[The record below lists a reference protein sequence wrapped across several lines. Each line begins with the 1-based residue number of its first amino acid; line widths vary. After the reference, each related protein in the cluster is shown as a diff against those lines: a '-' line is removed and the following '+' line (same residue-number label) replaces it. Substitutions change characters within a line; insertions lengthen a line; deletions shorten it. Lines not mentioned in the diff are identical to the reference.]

1 MSTFHKPKVFRSSVG
16 CCICRAKS
24 SSSRFT
30 DSARYEE
37 QFQPC
42 FKLAEERVGEICN
55 ACVLLVKRWQKLPR
69 GSKRD
74 WAHVVDARAGPGGR
88 SNSRVSSLKR
98 KNEEEAGGLY
108 KIRRKKTRKPQ
119 TVTQVGEA
127 MEEEVQVSG
136 KEAALRRLQQEP
148 LSSFLTSSSYWTK
161 VKAGC
166 SCLLVKG
173 LEGECVVDPLYTC
186 KAARAPL
193 STIMESLIEAELAAL
208 ASVETKSRS
217 GESVDLG
224 YASTCGSILGDT
236 RSTASPDSVRTLDRA
251 SNSPDSCGIDLTIVD
266 NRRSS
271 VSPDSMG
278 NEERV
283 KSEDIVMKEEDAEE
297 TLRAKDSENMVGCSK
312 GMRRE
317 ERPLLCLESR
327 LPTSA
332 EMRGLNNEC
341 KNI

>member
-1 MSTFHKPKVFRSSVG
+1 M
-16 CCICRAKS
+16 
-24 SSSRFT
+24 
-30 DSARYEE
+30 
-37 QFQPC
+37 
-42 FKLAEERVGEICN
+42 GEICN

-88 SNSRVSSLKR
+88 STSRVSSLR
-98 KNEEEAGGLY
+98 RQKNEEELGGGLY
-108 KIRRKKTRKPQ
+108 KIRRKKNRKPQ
-119 TVTQVGEA
+119 TVTTVE
-127 MEEEVQVSG
+127 EEEVVVSG

-148 LSSFLTSSSYWTK
+148 LSSFLTCSPYWTK
-161 VKAGC
+161 VEASSC

-173 LEGECVVDPLYTC
+173 LEGECVINPLNTC

-193 STIMESLIEAELAAL
+193 STMESLIEAELAAL
-208 ASVETKSRS
+208 ANVETKSRS

-224 YASTCGSILGDT
+224 YASICGSTLGDT

-251 SNSPDSCGIDLTIVD
+251 SNSPDSCGIDLTIVE

-271 VSPDSMG
+271 VSPDSLVI
-278 NEERV
+278 EESL
-283 KSEDIVMKEEDAEE
+283 KSEDNMDVDEDTEN
-297 TLRAKDSENMVGCSK
+297 TLREKESGNMVDGCNKKEAST
-312 GMRRE
+312 ME
-317 ERPLLCLESR
+317 EKPLCLESR

-332 EMRGLNNEC
+332 EMRGQLNNEC

>member
-1 MSTFHKPKVFRSSVG
+1 MSTFHKPRVFRSSVG
-16 CCICRAKS
+16 CCICQTKS

-37 QFQPC
+37 QFRSC
-42 FKLAEERVGEICN
+42 FKLAEDRVGEICN

-88 SNSRVSSLKR
+88 STSRVSSLRR
-98 KNEEEAGGLY
+98 KNEEEGGGLY
-108 KIRRKKTRKPQ
+108 KIRRKRRKPQ
-119 TVTQVGEA
+119 VVV
-127 MEEEVQVSG
+127 EEEREEVVSG

-148 LSSFLTSSSYWTK
+148 LSSFLTSSPYWTK
-161 VKAGC
+161 VEAGC

-173 LEGECVVDPLYTC
+173 LEGECVVDPLNTC

-193 STIMESLIEAELAAL
+193 STMESLIEAELAAL

-224 YASTCGSILGDT
+224 YASICGSTVGDT

-271 VSPDSMG
+271 VSPDSLENDESM
-278 NEERV
+278 
-283 KSEDIVMKEEDAEE
+283 KSEDTIDDDAEKTLREKDIGKMTECNKEE
-297 TLRAKDSENMVGCSK
+297 V
-312 GMRRE
+312 
-317 ERPLLCLESR
+317 PLCLDSTAIR
-327 LPTSA
+327 IPTS
-332 EMRGLNNEC
+332 EQMFNNEC

>member
-1 MSTFHKPKVFRSSVG
+1 MEDEV
-16 CCICRAKS
+16 
-24 SSSRFT
+24 
-30 DSARYEE
+30 
-37 QFQPC
+37 Q
-42 FKLAEERVGEICN
+42 
-55 ACVLLVKRWQKLPR
+55 
-69 GSKRD
+69 
-74 WAHVVDARAGPGGR
+74 
-88 SNSRVSSLKR
+88 VSGK
-98 KNEEEAGGLY
+98 EAGGLY

-127 MEEEVQVSG
+127 MEDEVQVSG

-148 LSSFLTSSSYWTK
+148 LSSFLTSSTYWTK

-173 LEGECVVDPLYTC
+173 LEGECVVDPLNTC
-186 KAARAPL
+186 KAARSPL
-193 STIMESLIEAELAAL
+193 STMACLELAIAAELASL
-208 ASVETKSRS
+208 TSVETKSRS

-224 YASTCGSILGDT
+224 YASICGSTLGDT

-251 SNSPDSCGIDLTIVD
+251 SNSPDSCGIDLTIVE

-283 KSEDIVMKEEDAEE
+283 KSEDIVMEEEDAEE

>member
-1 MSTFHKPKVFRSSVG
+1 M
-16 CCICRAKS
+16 
-24 SSSRFT
+24 
-30 DSARYEE
+30 
-37 QFQPC
+37 
-42 FKLAEERVGEICN
+42 
-55 ACVLLVKRWQKLPR
+55 
-69 GSKRD
+69 
-74 WAHVVDARAGPGGR
+74 
-88 SNSRVSSLKR
+88 
-98 KNEEEAGGLY
+98 
-108 KIRRKKTRKPQ
+108 
-119 TVTQVGEA
+119 
-127 MEEEVQVSG
+127 
-136 KEAALRRLQQEP
+136 RRLQQEP

-224 YASTCGSILGDT
+224 YASICGSILGDT

-283 KSEDIVMKEEDAEE
+283 KSEDIVTEEEDAEE
-297 TLRAKDSENMVGCSK
+297 TLRAKDSMVGCSK
-312 GMRRE
+312 EKMRRD

-327 LPTSA
+327 LSTSA

>member
-1 MSTFHKPKVFRSSVG
+1 MSTFHKPKVFRSTVG
-16 CCICRAKS
+16 CCICQTKS

-127 MEEEVQVSG
+127 MEDEVQVSG

-173 LEGECVVDPLYTC
+173 LEGECVVDPLNTC
-186 KAARAPL
+186 KAARSPL
-193 STIMESLIEAELAAL
+193 STMACLELAIAAELASL
-208 ASVETKSRS
+208 TSVETKSRS

-224 YASTCGSILGDT
+224 YASICGSTLGDT
-236 RSTASPDSVRTLDRA
+236 RSTASPESIKTEEPV
-251 SNSPDSCGIDLTIVD
+251 SF
-266 NRRSS
+266 RRSS
-271 VSPDSMG
+271 ISPESC
-278 NEERV
+278 
-283 KSEDIVMKEEDAEE
+283 KTEDEF
-297 TLRAKDSENMVGCSK
+297 LFQ
-312 GMRRE
+312 
-317 ERPLLCLESR
+317 
-327 LPTSA
+327 
-332 EMRGLNNEC
+332 
-341 KNI
+341 

>member
-1 MSTFHKPKVFRSSVG
+1 MSTFHKPKVFRSTVG
-16 CCICRAKS
+16 CCICQTKS

-119 TVTQVGEA
+119 PVTQV
-127 MEEEVQVSG
+127 EEMEVQVSG

-224 YASTCGSILGDT
+224 YASICGSTLGDT

-283 KSEDIVMKEEDAEE
+283 KSEDIVTEEEDAEE
-297 TLRAKDSENMVGCSK
+297 TLRAKDSMVGCSK
-312 GMRRE
+312 EKMRRD

-327 LPTSA
+327 LSTSA